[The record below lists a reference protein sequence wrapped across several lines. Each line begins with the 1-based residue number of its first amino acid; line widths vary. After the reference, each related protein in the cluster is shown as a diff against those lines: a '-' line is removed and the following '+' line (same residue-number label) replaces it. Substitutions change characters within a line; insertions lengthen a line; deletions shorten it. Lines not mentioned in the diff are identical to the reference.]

1 MDKRMKHTAYP
12 ITSQWLS
19 RARILAGAIVVAGML
34 FLLLTDEAAQAAPTE
49 QTTPPV
55 AIYFFWGDGC
65 PHCAQAEPF
74 LATLAQTYPNV
85 EVRAYEVWYVEENQA
100 LFKQMTAAYGF
111 EPSAV
116 PTIFIGD
123 RHWVGYAEQL
133 APEIEAAVAAC
144 VASGCRDAGL
154 GIIPGLPTPMPTPL
168 PAQAVAGVAAVA
180 PAVAAVT
187 TPAKT
192 DQLSVPWL
200 GSIDLAAQSLAVSTA
215 LIAFVDGFNPCSL
228 WVLSMLLALTLNT
241 GSRRKVLLVGAVF
254 LSITALV
261 YMAFITGLFTM
272 FSVISFV
279 GWIQGA
285 VALVA
290 IFFALVNIK
299 DYFWYKAGI
308 SFTIADEQKPGIYR
322 RLRGVLAAGDST
334 AGLIGA
340 TVVLAA
346 GVSLVEFSCTAG
358 FPVLWTNLLITQQVT
373 TATFVAL
380 LLLYMLIYQLDELAI
395 FLVAVVTLK
404 GSKLE
409 EKQGRILKLIG
420 GILMLTLAVVMLI
433 NPAWMN
439 QLSSS
444 LLIFAI
450 AFAATGLVLLV
461 HRLLLP
467 RWGIRLGSEFAATRH
482 INTGRKP
489 GHKRQRQH
497 THR

>member
-1 MDKRMKHTAYP
+1 MKNRSNKP
-12 ITSQWLS
+12 KGQWHSL
-19 RARILAGAIVVAGML
+19 ARILAGAITGA
-34 FLLLTDEAAQAAPTE
+34 LLLLLSLAGTTVYATAHIAPTE
-49 QTTPPV
+49 QTTQPV

-65 PHCAQAEPF
+65 PHCAQAKPF
-74 LATLAQTYPNV
+74 LAALAEKYPNV
-85 EVRAYEVWYVEENQA
+85 EVRAYEVWYVEENQM
-100 LFKQMTAAYGF
+100 LFQQMAAAYGF
-111 EPSAV
+111 EPTAV

-133 APEIEAAVAAC
+133 APEIAAAVAAC
-144 VASGCRDAGL
+144 AATGCRDAGL
-154 GIIPGLPTPMPTPL
+154 GIIPGIPTPVPTAP
-168 PAQAVAGVAAVA
+168 PDQAVASVAVAA
-180 PAVAAVT
+180 PAVASVAT
-187 TPAKT
+187 AAKT
-192 DQLSVPWL
+192 DRLSVPWL
-200 GSIDLAAQSLAVSTA
+200 GTIDLAAQSLAVSTA
-215 LIAFVDGFNPCSL
+215 LIALVDGFNPCSL

-241 GSRRKVLLVGAVF
+241 GSRRKILLVGLVF
-254 LSITALV
+254 LSVTALV

-279 GWIQGA
+279 GWIQSA

-290 IFFALVNIK
+290 IFFAVVNIK
-299 DYFWYKAGI
+299 DYFWYKEGL

-322 RLRGVLAAGDST
+322 SLRRVLAAGDST

-404 GSKLE
+404 AGKLE

-420 GILMLTLAVVMLI
+420 GMLMLTLAVVMLI

-439 QLSSS
+439 QISSS
-444 LLIFAI
+444 LLIFAS

-467 RWGIRLGSEFAATRH
+467 RLGIRLGSELAPATRKQG
-482 INTGRKP
+482 I
-489 GHKRQRQH
+489 KRQRQH